1 MLSFLSFLYSPD
13 PQILMSHSFF
23 SRIDQFRNNYS
34 LKSWSSIFHILCM
47 IWLSL
52 RATFWISTILT
63 FSPQHEMILKTL
75 YWIPCP
81 FEYGSFMLLP
91 LFFAQVLY
99 PREWRVYAPYI
110 FPIFSILVLT
120 MTLTTIVWVY
130 FTINSS
136 TNNNFIYCI
145 NAKKTNDDDDDE
157 DGNCSQLEFSTYI
170 FRWFTASIFVS
181 LAALQGL
188 YSIKL
193 LSLDSQQYMRF
204 LVTSP
209 EWIGVLNCILFISFA
224 SRGIYQLFA
233 IFDICQL
240 PNIPLLGSEDIGLII
255 FICFE
260 MWYVIPTV
268 LLVTTLT
275 GKSIGQGS
283 RSESFEITYGYV
295 EQLIFYLQ
303 VYIYLHSIF
312 CFFL

>member
-1 MLSFLSFLYSPD
+1 MK
-13 PQILMSHSFF
+13 I
-23 SRIDQFRNNYS
+23 
-34 LKSWSSIFHILCM
+34 
-47 IWLSL
+47 
-52 RATFWISTILT
+52 
-63 FSPQHEMILKTL
+63 L

-110 FPIFSILVLT
+110 FPTFSILILT

-136 TNNNFIYCI
+136 DTGQSVYCTNN
-145 NAKKTNDDDDDE
+145 KDDDDQ
-157 DGNCSQLEFSTYI
+157 DGNSCSQLEFASYV
-170 FRWFTASIFVS
+170 FRWFTASIFVA

-188 YSIKL
+188 YSLKL

-204 LVTSP
+204 LITSP
-209 EWIGVLNCILFISFA
+209 EWIGILNCILFISFA
-224 SRGIYQLFA
+224 SRGIYQIFA

-240 PNIPLLGSEDIGLII
+240 PSIPLLGSEDIGFTI

-283 RSESFEITYGYV
+283 RSESFEITYGYA
-295 EQLIFYLQ
+295 
-303 VYIYLHSIF
+303 
-312 CFFL
+312 